1 MYVCMNIQETL
12 AISGKLLTC
21 SLYVFKFFYLLK
33 MQIGKWINLRGFKIF
48 ISGTSLVVQWLRL
61 HVSTARGMGSSPGW
75 GTKILHPTKYSQKIF
90 FTSDFLQVGPSL
102 EDWGTTGPY
111 RVVTAQRLP
120 LPKTCL
126 FPAPSLRSG
135 WCPRSCWPLQ
145 EALGHH
151 TVGRRT
157 AWPGQQGL
165 THFGSTLTT
174 FSEYLMFGEL
184 LLSEKQI
191 SSMVM
196 AVNLSLKSFSRLYLA
211 ERFNLKGEGKLGF
224 FLSNAQVAPTSG
236 SWETLENEAS
246 LVQHSGTS
254 SHPLIHNTHTHT
266 HTHTHTRTHPINA
279 WWPINVSRP
288 GLRNPPFNCGLFW
301 RHHVASCLWE
311 VSPGRKWLQCPPL
324 SNQGWNSAASQPT
337 TREQLSGMRGCPGLV
352 LSVPWPPW
360 GMQSA
365 CRILNTILPEPG
377 SMVLQGT
384 AFPTYAQ
391 WRCGGSTWFARMSPP
406 GCGSAGSLLPGWSH
420 LPWSAPV
427 PPHHG
432 PGQCQPASP
441 WPGEKWT
448 VIPCVEGDNSK
459 LADF

>member
-61 HVSTARGMGSSPGW
+61 HVSTARGTGSSPGW

-254 SHPLIHNTHTHT
+254 SHPLIHSTHTHT
-266 HTHTHTRTHPINA
+266 HTHAHT
-279 WWPINVSRP
+279 
-288 GLRNPPFNCGLFW
+288 
-301 RHHVASCLWE
+301 
-311 VSPGRKWLQCPPL
+311 
-324 SNQGWNSAASQPT
+324 
-337 TREQLSGMRGCPGLV
+337 
-352 LSVPWPPW
+352 
-360 GMQSA
+360 
-365 CRILNTILPEPG
+365 
-377 SMVLQGT
+377 
-384 AFPTYAQ
+384 
-391 WRCGGSTWFARMSPP
+391 
-406 GCGSAGSLLPGWSH
+406 
-420 LPWSAPV
+420 
-427 PPHHG
+427 PH
-432 PGQCQPASP
+432 
-441 WPGEKWT
+441 
-448 VIPCVEGDNSK
+448 
-459 LADF
+459 

>member
-1 MYVCMNIQETL
+1 MFPLHGAWVPALVEE
-12 AISGKLLTC
+12 
-21 SLYVFKFFYLLK
+21 LK
-33 MQIGKWINLRGFKIF
+33 SYTPQ
-48 ISGTSLVVQWLRL
+48 
-61 HVSTARGMGSSPGW
+61 STA
-75 GTKILHPTKYSQKIF
+75 KKYFF
-90 FTSDFLQVGPSL
+90 FTLDFLKVGPSL

-120 LPKTCL
+120 SPKTCL

-157 AWPGQQGL
+157 VWPGQQGL

-254 SHPLIHNTHTHT
+254 SNPLIHSTHTHT
-266 HTHTHTRTHPINA
+266 HTHTPLTLGDQLTY
-279 WWPINVSRP
+279 P
-288 GLRNPPFNCGLFW
+288 GLDFEILLSTVAFSDVTT
-301 RHHVASCLWE
+301 VASCLWE

-324 SNQGWNSAASQPT
+324 SNQGWNSATSQPT
-337 TREQLSGMRGCPGLV
+337 TREQLSGTRGCPGLI

-365 CRILNTILPEPG
+365 CRILNPILPVPG
-377 SMVLQGT
+377 SMVLLGT
-384 AFPTYAQ
+384 AFPRYPR

-420 LPWSAPV
+420 VPWSAPV